1 MITNP
6 EDDFFNIKFLNYVC
20 NMVQVRIYL
29 CNNIEKLCLKKN
41 HFFRM
46 ALQLAAGVSK
56 FSIWNKKKLFIPCI
70 KISK

>member
-29 CNNIEKLCLKKN
+29 CNNIEKLCLKKKP
-41 HFFRM
+41 FFSNGS
-46 ALQLAAGVSK
+46 AASSRSVEV
-56 FSIWNKKKLFIPCI
+56 FNLEQKKIIHSLYKNI
-70 KISK
+70 